1 VQQVILLEATGR
13 AQKLRGVNVCPS
25 TCLQIILLLL
35 PPEVVVEAVHV
46 HPIEMPNVLCEV
58 CPAPH
63 CILRMHFYSS
73 GRDGMTVI
81 VCPDICQMSWMTF
94 FLFLLMR
101 HTYPAG
107 LAKILMRSAI
117 MSKQLRAQMVWCS
130 FPDLSAGNGL

>member
-1 VQQVILLEATGR
+1 
-13 AQKLRGVNVCPS
+13 
-25 TCLQIILLLL
+25 
-35 PPEVVVEAVHV
+35 
-46 HPIEMPNVLCEV
+46 
-58 CPAPH
+58 
-63 CILRMHFYSS
+63 
-73 GRDGMTVI
+73 MTVI

-130 FPDLSAGNGL
+130 FPDLSAENAL